1 MRSNFEL
8 VSLAW
13 YALRPQWLLAIGIC
27 VLHSI
32 IGSVVGSVGF
42 GLGTLALSGALSF
55 GFNRTMVLIYRGH
68 VPRVETYFDGF
79 KHFLPTLFAFL
90 LVSVIAF
97 VGFILLVIPGIIA
110 IVGLSQTFYILQD
123 DPGMGAEAAL
133 QESWR
138 LTWKNGHMWK
148 VFGMGVLSLL
158 IVLGGVLAFGVGL
171 LVAVP
176 LVSVMASGLYE
187 ELRLDGEVVG
197 GHEFV

>member
-13 YALRPQWLLAIGIC
+13 EALRSQWLLAIGIC

-97 VGFILLVIPGIIA
+97 LGFILLVIPGIIA

>member
-1 MRSNFEL
+1 
-8 VSLAW
+8 
-13 YALRPQWLLAIGIC
+13 
-27 VLHSI
+27 
-32 IGSVVGSVGF
+32 
-42 GLGTLALSGALSF
+42 
-55 GFNRTMVLIYRGH
+55 
-68 VPRVETYFDGF
+68 
-79 KHFLPTLFAFL
+79 
-90 LVSVIAF
+90 
-97 VGFILLVIPGIIA
+97 
-110 IVGLSQTFYILQD
+110 
-123 DPGMGAEAAL
+123 MGAEAAL

>member
-13 YALRPQWLLAIGIC
+13 EALRSQWLLAIGIC

>member
-1 MRSNFEL
+1 M
-8 VSLAW
+8 
-13 YALRPQWLLAIGIC
+13 
-27 VLHSI
+27 LHSI

>member
-13 YALRPQWLLAIGIC
+13 EALRSQWLLAIGIC

-148 VFGMGVLSLL
+148 VFGMGLLSLL

-187 ELRLDGEVVG
+187 ELRLGGEVVG

>member
-8 VSLAW
+8 MSLAW
-13 YALRPQWLLAIGIC
+13 EALRPQWLLAIGIC
-27 VLHSI
+27 VLHGI

-148 VFGMGVLSLL
+148 VFGMSVLSLL